1 MGRGAWCVMQQQLAT
16 ATHET
21 THDARESWSR
31 DTGEC
36 GGAGINISGATSGAT
51 EPGARSQETTSS

>member
-1 MGRGAWCVMQQQLAT
+1 VGRGAWCVMQQQLAT